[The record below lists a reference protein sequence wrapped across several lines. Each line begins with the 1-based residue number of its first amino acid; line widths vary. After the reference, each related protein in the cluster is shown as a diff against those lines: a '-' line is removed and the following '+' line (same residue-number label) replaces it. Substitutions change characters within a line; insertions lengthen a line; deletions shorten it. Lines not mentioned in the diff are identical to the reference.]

1 MAAKKQEVKKMTKAE
16 QMAATIRGV
25 SDELK
30 PIIGAGE
37 LQLFVKTTTVSD
49 FLSKLA
55 TLEALTQKHG
65 DEYKSERG
73 LALELYDEDGQLY
86 FDPSNQ
92 DEMKYL
98 HDLPYIIRLKI
109 GEAVGVVNGGVSL
122 PKNWL
127 TTD

>member
-1 MAAKKQEVKKMTKAE
+1 MAAKKQEVKKLTKAE
-16 QMAATIRGV
+16 QMAAAMAGA
-25 SDELK
+25 SSELK
-30 PIIGAGE
+30 AINGIGE
-37 LQLFVKTTTVSD
+37 LMLFVKTTTVSD

-65 DEYKSERG
+65 DEYKNERS

-109 GEAVGVVNGGVSL
+109 GEAVGVVNGGVNL
-122 PKNWL
+122 PKN
-127 TTD
+127 

>member
-65 DEYKSERG
+65 DEYKNERS
-73 LALELYDEDGQLY
+73 LALG
-86 FDPSNQ
+86 F
-92 DEMKYL
+92 MKIMRRYSSW
-98 HDLPYIIRLKI
+98 RFI
-109 GEAVGVVNGGVSL
+109 GNGL
-122 PKNWL
+122 NA
-127 TTD
+127 